1 VFSHHIGDLRP
12 TEAAEPP
19 PWPDWLE
26 NHITWYDSRTVRHE
40 RDTAKLNM
48 RCVHKMKREVYIA
61 ADGTVY
67 PCCFLGFYPQTMNHP
82 GNRELRGLV
91 QGNNA
96 LEVGLEQAMSWFNTV
111 EDTWNRASV
120 RDGRTYQCVVSCN
133 RA

>member
-1 VFSHHIGDLRP
+1 
-12 TEAAEPP
+12 
-19 PWPDWLE
+19 
-26 NHITWYDSRTVRHE
+26 
-40 RDTAKLNM
+40 
-48 RCVHKMKREVYIA
+48 MKREVYIA